1 MNRKK
6 TITAISAAV
15 MTGILLTGCG
25 TPGAAPSADG
35 AAPEPQPCAFFVKDM
50 AAGEWVPIGDETNS
64 TAGERLYV
72 EAAAQAVTQDLM
84 EQYDYTQEEAETL
97 MAEGGLEVYLRLDRQ
112 LQELA
117 ETACAEEENRP
128 ASESGEPMQSSVV
141 LLDSATGNVLAIAG
155 DPQAPHMPGS
165 ALAPLSVY
173 APALEKGAVTPEST
187 VQDQPLFPEKKWP
200 VNPYGTY
207 RGTITVSEALSVN
220 SSCVPVWILDQ
231 YLTPEESAQF
241 VQDHFGIELVSER
254 TVDGRSV
261 TDLTPAGL
269 ALGGLT
275 DGISTMDMAVAY
287 SVFARGGEYVK
298 PTLYTLVTRNG
309 GEALLERNTP
319 QTTRV
324 IKEETAAAMTALLK
338 ETVTDSAGRMA
349 GFAGQEV
356 AGVPGISASR
366 KDFWFVGYTPEYT
379 AAIWSGYASHEQVT
393 LPQNPSVRLWRQMM
407 EGVFDKL

>member
-50 AAGEWVPIGDETNS
+50 AASEWVP
-64 TAGERLYV
+64 
-72 EAAAQAVTQDLM
+72 
-84 EQYDYTQEEAETL
+84 
-97 MAEGGLEVYLRLDRQ
+97 
-112 LQELA
+112 
-117 ETACAEEENRP
+117 
-128 ASESGEPMQSSVV
+128 
-141 LLDSATGNVLAIAG
+141 
-155 DPQAPHMPGS
+155 
-165 ALAPLSVY
+165 
-173 APALEKGAVTPEST
+173 
-187 VQDQPLFPEKKWP
+187 
-200 VNPYGTY
+200 
-207 RGTITVSEALSVN
+207 ITVSEALSVN

-275 DGISTMDMAVAY
+275 DGISTMDMAAAY

-338 ETVTDSAGRMA
+338 ETVTDSTGRMA